1 MNLNLKGK
9 NAIVCGSTQG
19 IGKATAIEIA
29 SLGANVT
36 LISRDEQKLK
46 QVLNELNKSS
56 EQTHNY
62 ICADFSDPDSL
73 NEKLQVFLTEN
84 PPIHILVNN
93 TGGPPGG
100 KVSDASLDEF
110 EKDFYK
116 SFKMQPCLGAGNSS
130 GYERSRLWAHH

>member
-19 IGKATAIEIA
+19 IGKATAREIA

-36 LISRDEQKLK
+36 LIARDEQKLK
-46 QVLNELNKSS
+46 QVLKELNELS
-56 EQTHNY
+56 EQTHKS

-73 NEKLQVFLTEN
+73 KEKLQVFLSEN
-84 PPIHILVNN
+84 SPIHILVNN

-100 KVSDASLDEF
+100 KVSDASLEEF
-110 EKDFYK
+110 ENAFNEK
-116 SFKMQPCLGAGNSS
+116 N
-130 GYERSRLWAHH
+130 